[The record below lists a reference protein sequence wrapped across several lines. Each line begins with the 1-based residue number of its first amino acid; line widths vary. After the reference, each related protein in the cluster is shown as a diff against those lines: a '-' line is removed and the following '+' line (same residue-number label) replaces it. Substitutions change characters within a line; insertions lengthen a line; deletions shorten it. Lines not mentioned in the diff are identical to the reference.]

1 VFRNYDLIKNLSKQ
15 TEEYNRKT
23 AVSLYSHRS
32 SVLLNSAS
40 VSPQPASGGKST
52 GQISLKKRLS
62 VHYVQEIKRNND
74 DSANSNQPGERRL
87 SLERIPE
94 ENKMVSSSSNR
105 PTVSTGES
113 TDGGTN
119 NLITQA
125 TLRLPEFAS
134 NSSPAKTETSLSS
147 PNGNLQKKHP
157 SFNAMAKQT
166 SKVTPR
172 TSFSGADGESARF
185 STPRRS
191 ISGRLSLKS
200 DSSRLTKLKSNVSLV
215 EEELKSIFILK
226 KPTFFLK

>member
-1 VFRNYDLIKNLSKQ
+1 VFRNYDLVKSLSKQ

-40 VSPQPASGGKST
+40 VSPQSVTAGKST
-52 GQISLKKRLS
+52 GQVSLKKRLS
-62 VHYVQEIKRNND
+62 VHYVQELKRNND
-74 DSANSNQPGERRL
+74 DSVNSNQPGERRL

-94 ENKMVSSSSNR
+94 ENKIVLSTSNR
-105 PTVSTGES
+105 ATSATVES
-113 TDGGTN
+113 VDNGN
-119 NLITQA
+119 NDLINQA

-134 NSSPAKTETSLSS
+134 VASPAKSEKSLSS
-147 PNGNLQKKHP
+147 PNLQRKRP
-157 SFNAMAKQT
+157 SFNAMVAKQT

-172 TSFSGADGESARF
+172 TSFSGPDGGSARF

-191 ISGRLSLKS
+191 FSGKLSLKS
-200 DSSRLTKLKSNVSLV
+200 ESSRLTRLKSNVSLV
-215 EEELKSIFILK
+215 EEELKSLFILK